1 MFTIQCAGCGA
12 ETRMSL
18 IEATYNGPFRCWKC
32 RALFRIRIEDEE
44 LQSCKPLSEE
54 EFEEERQTES

>member
-18 IEATYNGPFRCWKC
+18 VEAIYNGPFRCWKC
-32 RALFRIRIEDEE
+32 KGAFEIKIENEE
-44 LQSCKPLSEE
+44 LKSCKVISEQE
-54 EFEEERQTES
+54 LEKYIE

>member
-18 IEATYNGPFRCWKC
+18 VEATYNGPFLCWKC
-32 RALFRIRIEDEE
+32 KGAFEIKIENEE
-44 LQSCKPLSEE
+44 LKSCKVISEQE
-54 EFEEERQTES
+54 LEKYIE